1 VAYIAVSN
9 IIAARTIYYFP
20 VMKYIILPAL
30 SICMV
35 FSCLL
40 TVHAQSKINVLNLKS
55 ARDLHDFF
63 RYTGNDVMLIAGHR
77 GGMVKGFPENSIA
90 TFENTLKHTPAFFE
104 IDPRLTKDSVIVLMH
119 DATLDRTT
127 TGKGKLSDYTY
138 ADLKAFQLK
147 DAEGNITKYAIPTLS
162 EVIEWARGKT
172 ILNLDHKDV
181 PLAMTAALIKKH
193 KADAFVML
201 TVHKPS
207 EAKYYLNDNKNSM
220 FSAFIKS
227 KEEFEEYENAGI
239 PFTQMIAYIGPLV
252 KPENQELYGLLNKK
266 GTMCMISAASSYDK
280 SKDSLERKAAYRAV
294 VKDGASILESDYPI
308 ESAEAIKDLIRKDS
322 SKMKYFKLSN

>member
-1 VAYIAVSN
+1 MARSLTIDNIVLTANLILIKMKFRTVQLLIVS
-9 IIAARTIYYFP
+9 FF
-20 VMKYIILPAL
+20 
-30 SICMV
+30 
-35 FSCLL
+35 FSCIL
-40 TVHAQSKINVLNLKS
+40 TVHAQDKMNVLNLKT

-63 RYTGNDVMLIAGHR
+63 RYTGNDRMLIAGHR

-104 IDPRLTKDSVIVLMH
+104 IDPRFTKDSIIVLMH

-127 TGKGKLSDYTY
+127 TGKGKLADYTF
-138 ADLKAFQLK
+138 AELKAFHLK
-147 DAEGNITKYAIPTLS
+147 DAEGNITDFEIPTLS

-181 PLAMTAALIKKH
+181 PLATTAALIRKH
-193 KADAFVML
+193 KADAFVMV
-201 TVHKPS
+201 TVHSPA
-207 EAKYYLNDNKNSM
+207 EARYYLEDNKDRM
-220 FSAFIKS
+220 FSAFIKT
-227 KEEFEEYENAGI
+227 KKEFEDYENAGI

-280 SKDSLERKAAYRAV
+280 SKDGQERKAAYRAV

-308 ESAEAIKDLIRKDS
+308 EAAEAIKDLIKANS
-322 SKMKYFKLSN
+322 PKKKFFSLK

>member
-1 VAYIAVSN
+1 MRFS
-9 IIAARTIYYFP
+9 
-20 VMKYIILPAL
+20 ILPIL
-30 SICMV
+30 CV
-35 FSCLL
+35 CLFFSCIL
-40 TVHAQSKINVLNLKS
+40 TVHAQNKMNVLNLKS

-63 RYTGNDVMLIAGHR
+63 RYTGKDVMLIAGHR

-104 IDPRLTKDSVIVLMH
+104 IDPRLTKDSIIVLMH

-138 ADLKAFQLK
+138 AELKAFHLK
-147 DAEGNITKYAIPTLS
+147 DAEGNITEYGIPTLS

-207 EAKYYLNDNKNSM
+207 EARYYLDDNKDRM

-227 KEEFEEYENAGI
+227 KKELEEYENAGI

-252 KPENQELYGLLNKK
+252 KPENQELYTLLNEK

-280 SKDSLERKAAYRAV
+280 STDMPERKAAYRAV

-308 ESAEAIKDLIRKDS
+308 EAAEAIKDLIRKDS
-322 SKMKYFKLSN
+322 GKMKYFNSAVH

>member
-1 VAYIAVSN
+1 
-9 IIAARTIYYFP
+9 
-20 VMKYIILPAL
+20 MKFLIRPTLFIGLF
-30 SICMV
+30 
-35 FSCLL
+35 FSCMFA
-40 TVHAQSKINVLNLKS
+40 VHAQNKMNVLNLKS
-55 ARDLHDFF
+55 AKDLHDFF

-104 IDPRLTKDSVIVLMH
+104 IDPRLTKDSIIVLMH

-138 ADLKAFQLK
+138 AELKAFHLK
-147 DAEGNITKYAIPTLS
+147 DAEGNITEFSIPTLS
-162 EVIEWARGKT
+162 EVMEWARGKT

-193 KADAFVML
+193 KADAYVML
-201 TVHKPS
+201 TVHKPL
-207 EAKYYLNDNKNSM
+207 EAKYYLDDNKDQM

-227 KEEFEEYENAGI
+227 KKELEEYENAGI

-252 KPENQELYGLLNKK
+252 KPENQELYTLLNKK

-308 ESAEAIKDLIRKDS
+308 EAAEAIKDLIRKDS
-322 SKMKYFKLSN
+322 GKMKYFQFSH

>member
-1 VAYIAVSN
+1 
-9 IIAARTIYYFP
+9 
-20 VMKYIILPAL
+20 MKFLIRPTLCIGLF
-30 SICMV
+30 
-35 FSCLL
+35 FSCMFA
-40 TVHAQSKINVLNLKS
+40 VHAQNKMNVLNLKS
-55 ARDLHDFF
+55 AKDLHDFF

-104 IDPRLTKDSVIVLMH
+104 IDPRLTKDSIIVLMH

-138 ADLKAFQLK
+138 AELKAFHLK
-147 DAEGNITKYAIPTLS
+147 DAEGNITEFGIPTLS
-162 EVIEWARGKT
+162 EVMEWARGKT

-193 KADAFVML
+193 KADAYVML

-207 EAKYYLNDNKNSM
+207 EAKYYLDDNKDRM

-227 KEEFEEYENAGI
+227 KKELEEYENAGI

-252 KPENQELYGLLNKK
+252 KPENQELYTLLNKK

-280 SKDSLERKAAYRAV
+280 SKDSLERKAAYRAI
-294 VKDGASILESDYPI
+294 VKDGTSILESDYPI
-308 ESAEAIKDLIRKDS
+308 EAAEAIKDLIRKDS
-322 SKMKYFKLSN
+322 GKMKYFQLSR

>member
-1 VAYIAVSN
+1 MRSIIIPILGIYLFFSGILTAY
-9 IIAARTIYYFP
+9 
-20 VMKYIILPAL
+20 
-30 SICMV
+30 
-35 FSCLL
+35 
-40 TVHAQSKINVLNLKS
+40 AQDKMNVLKLES
-55 ARDLHDFF
+55 AKDLHDFF
-63 RYTGNDVMLIAGHR
+63 RFTGNDVMLIAGHR

-127 TGKGKLSDYTY
+127 TGKGKLSDYTF
-138 ADLKAFQLK
+138 AELKAFHLK
-147 DAEGNITKYAIPTLS
+147 DAEGNVTAFGIPTLS

-193 KADAFVML
+193 KADAYVML

-207 EAKYYLNDNKNSM
+207 EAKFYLEDNKNRM

-280 SKDSLERKAAYRAV
+280 SKDALERKETYRAV

-308 ESAEAIKDLIRKDS
+308 EAAEAIKDLIKKNS
-322 SKMKYFKLSN
+322 SKMKYFQFSH